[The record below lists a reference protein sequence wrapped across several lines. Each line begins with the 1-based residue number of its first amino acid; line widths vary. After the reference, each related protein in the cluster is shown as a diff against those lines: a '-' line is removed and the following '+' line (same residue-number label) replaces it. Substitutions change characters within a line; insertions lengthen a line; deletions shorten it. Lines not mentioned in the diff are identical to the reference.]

1 MLRLSL
7 RLKVA
12 AVGVAGVISLLGAS
26 AAQAATVTLG
36 SPLTNALPS
45 RSIAISATV
54 RQTALPGATLVAP
67 FNGQIRSWKVIN
79 ASGGWTLQVL
89 HPSGGGFVSTASTHG
104 ETLEPGIVTFTARLP
119 IRAGDSIGLA
129 SDSASSSLGNSDATP
144 GAAIDLYV
152 PPLTDNAA
160 PRSASTSR
168 SRELGF
174 NATIV
179 SNCIVPKVKGKTLKK
194 ANEQIARCRLQGQG
208 AEEERQAGDQ
218 TEAACR
224 HRSPSGDSRL
234 PDARILS
241 VRHGLGGGENYPPS
255 CGGSSPRP
263 LPARH

>member
-1 MLRLSL
+1 MLRFSI

-12 AVGVAGVISLLGAS
+12 AAGVAGAASLFGAS
-26 AAQAATVTLG
+26 TAQAATVTLG

-45 RSIAISATV
+45 DQIAISATV
-54 RQTALPGATLVAP
+54 RQAALPGATLVAP
-67 FNGQIRSWKVIN
+67 FNGQIRSWNVMS

-104 ETLEPGIVTFTARLP
+104 ETFEPGIVTFPARLP

-129 SDSASSSLGNSDATP
+129 SDSASSTIGNSDATP
-144 GAAIDLYV
+144 GATIDLYA

-179 SNCIVPKVKGKTLKK
+179 SNCIVPKVKGKTVKK
-194 ANEQIARCRLQGQG
+194 ATKKLQ
-208 AEEERQAGDQ
+208 AAGCKGKVKRKGGKRVTKQ
-218 TEAACR
+218 KPPAGTEV
-224 HRSPSGDSRL
+224 PPGTPVKL
-234 PDARILS
+234 K
-241 VRHGLGGGENYPPS
+241 LGS
-255 CGGSSPRP
+255 
-263 LPARH
+263 

>member
-1 MLRLSL
+1 VLRFPI

-12 AVGVAGVISLLGAS
+12 AAGVAGAVSLFGGS
-26 AAQAATVTLG
+26 TAQAATVTLG

-45 RSIAISATV
+45 SSIAISATV
-54 RQTALPGATLVAP
+54 RQAALPGTTLVAP
-67 FNGQIRSWKVIN
+67 FNGQIRGWRVIN

-119 IRAGDSIGLA
+119 IRAGDTVGLA
-129 SDSASSSLGNSDATP
+129 SDSASSTLGNSDATP
-144 GAAIDLYV
+144 GATIDLYV

-179 SNCIVPKVKGKTLKK
+179 SNCIVPRVKGKTVKK
-194 ANEQIARCRLQGQG
+194 ATKKLRAAGCTKGKVKKKGAKRVTRQKPPAGTEVPPGTPVRL
-208 AEEERQAGDQ
+208 
-218 TEAACR
+218 T
-224 HRSPSGDSRL
+224 
-234 PDARILS
+234 
-241 VRHGLGGGENYPPS
+241 LGS
-255 CGGSSPRP
+255 
-263 LPARH
+263 